1 MGAGPDR
8 CAVYAVFGSGR
19 KSDATASPPRS
30 RLRGHERRNGHSRN
44 GHSNGAGAVAR
55 NGNGSV
61 GTNGTVKTEVAPSR
75 LSAELPVVSAS
86 GHFPHAQKLPEHHS
100 RFYIPLRLKLVFV
113 ALCSLG
119 WVGFSLWLAIPWIE
133 DLGQSITVP
142 LAAALIAGIAII
154 PGYLNAHLISSLLF
168 DKAPPLRFDLDFPAI
183 TLIVACFNEAEVI
196 EETLDYAAVQDYP
209 GELRILVADDG
220 STDETIDRAS
230 VCAEIDDRISV
241 RQFPHG
247 GKANTLNRALA
258 EVETPLVATLDADTL
273 LMPEALKRC
282 VARLLVSPE
291 TTVAAAGA
299 VFVRNSRANLLTQ
312 AQEWDYFLGIASIK
326 RQQGLFQGTLVAQ
339 GAFSVYKTE
348 AVREVGGWPDRIGED
363 IVLTWAM
370 MDKGAGV
377 TYERTAVA
385 FTDAPETARAFARQ
399 RRRWARGMIEGLR
412 EFGPALIRG
421 RRAYAHSVVVD
432 YIFPYVDFVY
442 SIAFPVG
449 IVLALGFQNYAIV
462 GPLTLLVLP
471 LNMILSGIMFKLSR
485 DSFCDVG
492 LRVRRNVKGFFSY
505 LLLYQLFMS
514 PVSVAGYVQ
523 ELFRTKRN
531 W

>member
-1 MGAGPDR
+1 MLDRGQDQALAGVRRLPEPAHLD
-8 CAVYAVFGSGR
+8 
-19 KSDATASPPRS
+19 DA
-30 RLRGHERRNGHSRN
+30 
-44 GHSNGAGAVAR
+44 
-55 NGNGSV
+55 
-61 GTNGTVKTEVAPSR
+61 
-75 LSAELPVVSAS
+75 LPVVSTN
-86 GHFPHAQKLPEHHS
+86 GNGFPVAEKLPDHHR
-100 RFYIPLRLKLVFV
+100 RFYLPLKLKLFFV
-113 ALCSLG
+113 ALVSLS
-119 WVGFSLWLAIPWIE
+119 WVAFSLWLAIPWIE

-168 DKAPPLRFDLDFPAI
+168 DKAPPLRYDIDFPAI
-183 TLIVACFNEAEVI
+183 TLIVACFNEEEVI
-196 EETLDYAAVQDYP
+196 EETLDYAATQDYP

-220 STDETIDRAS
+220 STDKTVELAEL
-230 VCAEIDDRISV
+230 CAEIDPRISV
-241 RQFPHG
+241 RVFDHG
-247 GKANTLNRALA
+247 GKANTLNKALL
-258 EVETPLVATLDADTL
+258 EVETPLMATVDADTL
-273 LMPEALKRC
+273 LMPQALKRC
-282 VARLLVSPE
+282 VSRLLVSPP

-299 VFVRNSRANLLTQ
+299 VFVRNSRTNLLTQ

-339 GAFSVYKTE
+339 GAFSVYRTE
-348 AVREVGGWPDRIGED
+348 AVKEVGGWPDRIGED

-385 FTDAPETARAFARQ
+385 FTDAPDTAKAFAKQ

-412 EFGPALIRG
+412 EFGPALIKG
-421 RRAYAHSVVVD
+421 RRAYAHSIVVD
-432 YIFPYVDFVY
+432 YVFPYVDVVY

-449 IVLALGFQNYAIV
+449 IILALVFGNYAIV

-485 DSFCDVG
+485 DSFREVG
-492 LRVRRNVKGFFSY
+492 LRVRRNIKGFLSY

-514 PVSVAGYVQ
+514 PVSVVGYVQ
-523 ELFRTKRN
+523 ELFKTKRN

>member
-1 MGAGPDR
+1 MFRPAD
-8 CAVYAVFGSGR
+8 S
-19 KSDATASPPRS
+19 ATIAPPPT
-30 RLRGHERRNGHSRN
+30 LD
-44 GHSNGAGAVAR
+44 
-55 NGNGSV
+55 
-61 GTNGTVKTEVAPSR
+61 P
-75 LSAELPVVSAS
+75 ELPVVSKN
-86 GHFPHAQKLPEHHS
+86 GNEFPVAEKLPDHHR

-119 WVGFSLWLAIPWIE
+119 WVGFSLWLAIPWIDE
-133 DLGQSITVP
+133 LGQSITVP

-168 DKAPPLRFDLDFPAI
+168 DRAPRLRFDVDFPAI
-183 TLIVACFNEAEVI
+183 TLIVACFNEEDVI
-196 EETLDYAAVQDYP
+196 EETLDYAATQDYP
-209 GELRILVADDG
+209 GELHILIADDG
-220 STDETIDRAS
+220 STDKTVELATL
-230 VCAEIDDRISV
+230 CAEQDPRISV
-241 RQFPHG
+241 KSFEHG
-247 GKANTLNRALA
+247 GKANTLNQALM
-258 EVETPLVATLDADTL
+258 EVDTPLIATVDADTL

-282 VARLLVSPE
+282 VARLLVSPP

-339 GAFSVYKTE
+339 GAFSVYKTQP
-348 AVREVGGWPDRIGED
+348 VKEVGGWPDRIGED

-370 MDKGAGV
+370 MHKGAGV
-377 TYERTAVA
+377 TYEKTAVA
-385 FTDAPETARAFARQ
+385 FTDAPENAKAFAKQ

-412 EFGPALIRG
+412 EFGPALIKG
-421 RRAYAHSVVVD
+421 RRAYAHSVIVD
-432 YIFPYVDFVY
+432 YVFPYVDFVY

-449 IVLALGFQNYAIV
+449 LVLALGFQNYAII

-485 DSFCDVG
+485 DSFQEVG
-492 LRVRRNVKGFFSY
+492 LRVRRNVKGFLGY

-514 PVSVAGYVQ
+514 PISVVGYMQ